1 MKDRPQPRKVV
12 GTEQP
17 LRLASKLAIAC
28 LLIAASV
35 LTSCDTYPPPP
46 APGTV
51 NFLIEFAPG
60 NLDPRFAS
68 DAPSQDLDGLIFS
81 ALVAHDDN
89 MNIIP
94 DLAQS
99 WETPNPQTFVFHLK
113 PGVRFQDGRPLTSA
127 DVKYTF
133 DTMLNGVPSPSGL
146 VRSTKRSTF
155 DEITSVDAPD
165 QLTVVFHLSER
176 RASFLWDMVRPGFG
190 IVPRGSGTD
199 IRLHPIGTG
208 PFKFV
213 SMTTDDEVDLDR
225 NPDYFGY
232 AKDSP
237 SDGST
242 QDSVIQHAHFRVV
255 PDAVVRALELRK
267 GSADIGGVNSLIPDM
282 VLALKKEKN
291 LAVDDALGTTL
302 SYVSFNMNDPILQH
316 REVRL
321 ALDYAT
327 NRELIIRYLLRGQA
341 RIATGQLPPN
351 HWANNPNLRPRPYD
365 PSKAEELLNAA
376 GFPPGRDGIRLRL
389 TLKTST
395 DESVRLL
402 GETLADQWKRVGVQL
417 TLQPLESATLFSD
430 LNHGSFQMYTLR
442 WLGVNNDPAFYDFAF
457 NSAHMPPNGSNRGHY
472 NNPALD
478 ALIAKERTE
487 IDREKQKALV
497 WQIQQILY
505 DDDPYLSL
513 WFNDTVCVY
522 RSDRVMNVNVDPT
535 GDFNFLTD
543 IRLR

>member
-1 MKDRPQPRKVV
+1 MKGRLHRRTRRSAQKP
-12 GTEQP
+12 GT
-17 LRLASKLAIAC
+17 LAC
-28 LLIAASV
+28 LPSV
-35 LTSCDTYPPPP
+35 CLLLATPFFTSCNTYSPPV
-46 APGTV
+46 AAGTA

-81 ALVAHDDN
+81 ALVAHDNN
-89 MNIIP
+89 MNVVP

-99 WETPNPQTFVFHLK
+99 WETPNPQTFVFHLRS
-113 PGVRFQDGRPLTSA
+113 GVKFQDGRQLTSA

-133 DTMLNGVPSPSGL
+133 DTVLNGVPSQSGL

-155 DEITSVDAPD
+155 DEIMSVDAPD
-165 QLTVVFHLSER
+165 PLTVVFHLSEP

-199 IRLHPIGTG
+199 IKLHPIGTG

-213 SMTTDDEVDLDR
+213 SMTTDEEVNLDR
-225 NPDYFGY
+225 NPNYFGY

-237 SDGST
+237 SEGST
-242 QDSVIQHAHFRVV
+242 QGSVIEHVHFRVV

-291 LAVDDALGTTL
+291 LAVDDAPGTSL
-302 SYVSFNMNDPILQH
+302 SYVSFNMNDMILQH

-327 NRELIIRYLLRGQA
+327 NRDLIIRYLLSGQA

-351 HWANNPNLRPRPYD
+351 HWANNPNLHPRPYD
-365 PSKAEELLNAA
+365 PTKAEALLDAA
-376 GFPPGRDGIRLRL
+376 GFPRGRDGIRMHL

-402 GETLADQWKRVGVQL
+402 GETLADQWKRVGVLL
-417 TLQPLESATLFSD
+417 TLQPLESATFFSD
-430 LNHGSFQMYTLR
+430 INHGSFQMYTLR
-442 WLGVNNDPAFYDFAF
+442 WLGVNNNPAFYDFAF
-457 NSAHMPPNGSNRGHY
+457 NSAHMPPNGYNRGHY
-472 NNPALD
+472 NNPVLD

-487 IDREKQKALV
+487 MDPEKQRALV

-505 DDDPYLSL
+505 DNDPYLSL

-522 RSDRVMNVNVDPT
+522 RSDRVMNVNLDPT
-535 GDFNFLTD
+535 GDFDFLTGV
-543 IRLR
+543 RLR